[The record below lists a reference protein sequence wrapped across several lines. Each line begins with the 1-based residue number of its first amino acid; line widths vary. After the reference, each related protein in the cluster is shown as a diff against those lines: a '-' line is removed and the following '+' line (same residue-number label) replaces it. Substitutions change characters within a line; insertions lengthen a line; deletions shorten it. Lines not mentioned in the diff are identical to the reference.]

1 MQVQYVKLHQDGV
14 QEAAATSGAPQMRV
28 HLYAVRFLSFLVAV
42 LQIAQAARSRAEAS
56 AESFRTPHS
65 SGSVPFS
72 RSVSRVSGD
81 DSARCCMHHAIAC
94 ADRWH

>member
-1 MQVQYVKLHQDGV
+1 
-14 QEAAATSGAPQMRV
+14 MRA
-28 HLYAVRFLSFLVAV
+28 HLYAVQFFSFLVAV
-42 LQIAQAARSRAEAS
+42 LQMAQAARSRAEAS

-72 RSVSRVSGD
+72 RSVSRASGD

-94 ADRWH
+94 ACRWS

>member
-1 MQVQYVKLHQDGV
+1 
-14 QEAAATSGAPQMRV
+14 MRA
-28 HLYAVRFLSFLVAV
+28 HLYAVRFFSFFVAV

-56 AESFRTPHS
+56 ADSFRTPHS

-72 RSVSRVSGD
+72 RSVSRASDD

-94 ADRWH
+94 ACRCNYSLLIHDEMVSSKLFTILSLFG